1 MFNVNKIHMIYTHE
15 RAADVIQEKTKMI
28 DGLYHFLG
36 KMYWN
41 YCSCNPIIKLRGA
54 SSRVQK

>member
-1 MFNVNKIHMIYTHE
+1 
-15 RAADVIQEKTKMI
+15 MI

-41 YCSCNPIIKLRGA
+41 YCSCNPIINLMGCMFP
-54 SSRVQK
+54 QKNKIKPYCFRKGRKQ